1 MAISKGGWWAAQ
13 QPASSTPASTTTET
27 PSADSTTGGVGGVE
41 RKMFGGSGGMLHA
54 KGNLPADIWSS
65 TGEPID
71 AYGAYM
77 NPYGQVIFPS
87 TEAMQSALRDP
98 SVRAAMQSG
107 QYGSQWQEL
116 VGDPVVTYGMATGQ
130 TMNTSSGPFDDI
142 MGDLADIPG
151 LTSLSNIPGLDAPEL
166 DFLFPTVFSED
177 VHRQA
182 GLGYAG
188 PAGAAGLSVLSGAS
202 PEETAKNAGMSWLVS
217 QGADLAAPYVS
228 EGVDKFRRLWDEID
242 ATDPGTFQQGA
253 GMIGE
258 PLYSTVPETDVFGRA
273 STPAMTTYAGPTG
286 SAIGGTVAPSA
297 MGNIGGM
304 LALDP
309 ALAEED
315 AANRDALEAGDV
327 PPTEPTVTGEQ
338 LQGYAKA
345 AQKLY
350 DLLGEAD
357 GAPQRAEGQ
366 SDGEYSQQLAEYMS
380 LDAQEMADAGLQP
393 GTPEYMEYIMAQADA
408 VIAQA
413 LEGVDVDAADL
424 ASQLRGKTEAE
435 MQQLQRALFVRG
447 QMGQLMGT
455 GTYSDP
461 FTGAEQEVVGD
472 GMFNPA
478 VGAYQ
483 RGRAQD
489 VESLAG
495 MGGGEAL
502 SFLDSLIGRQGDPF
516 GMQASADARAAQDRL
531 RLPEDDDLR
540 RRRGMFY

>member
-41 RKMFGGSGGMLHA
+41 RKLFGDSGGMLHA
-54 KGNLPADIWSS
+54 KGDLPANIWSS
-65 TGEPID
+65 TGGPID
-71 AYGAYM
+71 AYGSYM
-77 NPYGQVIFPS
+77 NPYGQAIVPNAA
-87 TEAMQSALRDP
+87 AMRDP
-98 SVRAAMQSG
+98 RVIYAMREG
-107 QYGSQWQEL
+107 QYGSQWQEMAN
-116 VGDPVVTYGMATGQ
+116 DPIHVHQWLTGEKVDA
-130 TMNTSSGPFDDI
+130 SSGPFDDI

-166 DFLFPTVFSED
+166 DFLLPTVFSED

-202 PEETAKNAGMSWLVS
+202 PEETAKNAGMSWLIS

-228 EGVDKFRRLWDEID
+228 EGVDKFRQLWDEID
-242 ATDPGTFQQGA
+242 ATDPGTFQQGSGMLMPPA
-253 GMIGE
+253 GATPMTGE
-258 PLYSTVPETDVFGRA
+258 FPMPAAIPVSSAEQAA
-273 STPAMTTYAGPTG
+273 STFGTPASLPGYDA
-286 SAIGGTVAPSA
+286 VY
-297 MGNIGGM
+297 GGM

-327 PPTEPTVTGEQ
+327 PPAEPTVTGEQ

-350 DLLGEAD
+350 DLLGDAE

-478 VGAYQ
+478 IGAYQ

-489 VESLAG
+489 VENLAG

-531 RLPEDDDLR
+531 RLPEDEMLR